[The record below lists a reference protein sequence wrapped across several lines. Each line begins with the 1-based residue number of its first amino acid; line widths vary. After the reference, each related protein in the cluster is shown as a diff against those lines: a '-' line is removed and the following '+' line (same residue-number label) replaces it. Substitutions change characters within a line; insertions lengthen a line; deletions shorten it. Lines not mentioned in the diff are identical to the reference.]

1 MSDSDVI
8 RWGGLAA
15 MVAGVVFIFYW
26 LFALANPQFPFLGSI
41 LILAE
46 LLVLVGLVGFH
57 ALQKGSYGRIGRAGF
72 YTAIVAILVHVVSLE
87 AIFLGGGVAFGW
99 LERIGILGQLI
110 GLALYGAATLQA
122 VRRSIHSRHSPR
134 TYHRT
139 NHRKFP
145 RPGARSHLAGAGLR
159 APVSKGGSGRAVHAG
174 ELGNTGLRHANLPEH
189 RGYPLPGA
197 GRWSVGRKASL
208 TDFLPAS

>member
-122 VRRSIHSRHSPR
+122 GVLPRWCGVAFIVAIPLALIIGLITGSFRGLVLGLIWLALGYVLRSRREAA
-134 TYHRT
+134 
-139 NHRKFP
+139 
-145 RPGARSHLAGAGLR
+145 GGRSTR
-159 APVSKGGSGRAVHAG
+159 VS
-174 ELGNTGLRHANLPEH
+174 
-189 RGYPLPGA
+189 
-197 GRWSVGRKASL
+197 
-208 TDFLPAS
+208 